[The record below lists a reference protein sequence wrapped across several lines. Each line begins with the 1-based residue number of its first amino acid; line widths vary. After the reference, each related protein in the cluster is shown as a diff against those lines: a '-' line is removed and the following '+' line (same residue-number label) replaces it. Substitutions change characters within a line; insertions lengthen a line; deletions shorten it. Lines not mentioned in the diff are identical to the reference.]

1 MEALTPHHEAQ
12 AHTCAFCHPPA
23 TTVGMIRIL
32 SGPGLSGYLN
42 LSHAA
47 YLPVAFLDPL
57 SSVVYAALC
66 PGGRLDGYM
75 PSGSGSVGFG

>member
-66 PGGRLDGYM
+66 PRRM
-75 PSGSGSVGFG
+75 T